1 MDIDNTKQEK
11 EEVKAMALLKEA
23 GIPIGR
29 MLFIPKEGLSKDDL
43 EIEATGQYQL
53 MEKPDCFV
61 VKNAE
66 CCRSIS
72 VKVRTKE

>member
-1 MDIDNTKQEK
+1 
-11 EEVKAMALLKEA
+11 MAILKEG

-29 MLFIPKEGLSKDDL
+29 MLFIPKDGNLSKNDL
-43 EIEATGQYQL
+43 EIEANGQYQL

-66 CCRSIS
+66 CCRSIMVT
-72 VKVRTKE
+72 VKTKEA

>member
-1 MDIDNTKQEK
+1 
-11 EEVKAMALLKEA
+11 MAILKEA

-29 MLFIPKEGLSKDDL
+29 MLFIPKDGKLTKDDL
-43 EIEATGQYQL
+43 EIEATGQYQF

-72 VKVRTKE
+72 VKVKTRE

>member
-1 MDIDNTKQEK
+1 
-11 EEVKAMALLKEA
+11 MAILKEA

-29 MLFIPKEGLSKDDL
+29 MLFIPKDGNLTKNDL
-43 EIEATGQYQL
+43 EIEANGQYQL

-66 CCRSIS
+66 CCRSIMVT
-72 VKVRTKE
+72 VKTKEA

>member
-1 MDIDNTKQEK
+1 
-11 EEVKAMALLKEA
+11 MAVLKEA

-29 MLFIPKEGLSKDDL
+29 MLFIPKDGTLTKDDL
-43 EIEATGQYQL
+43 EIEATGQYQF

-72 VKVRTKE
+72 VKVKTRE

>member
-1 MDIDNTKQEK
+1 
-11 EEVKAMALLKEA
+11 
-23 GIPIGR
+23 
-29 MLFIPKEGLSKDDL
+29 MLFIPKDGTLTKDDL
-43 EIEATGQYQL
+43 EIEATGQYQF

-72 VKVRTKE
+72 VKVKTKEQ

>member
-1 MDIDNTKQEK
+1 
-11 EEVKAMALLKEA
+11 MALLKEA

-29 MLFIPKEGLSKDDL
+29 MLFIPKEGNLSKDDL
-43 EIEATGQYQL
+43 DIESTGQYQL

-72 VKVRTKE
+72 VKIKTKEES